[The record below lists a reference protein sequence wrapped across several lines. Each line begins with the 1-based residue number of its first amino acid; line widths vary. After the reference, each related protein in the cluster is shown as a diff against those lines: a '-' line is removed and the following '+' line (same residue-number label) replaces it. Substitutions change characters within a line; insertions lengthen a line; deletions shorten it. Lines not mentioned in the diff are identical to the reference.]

1 MGTFVLRRV
10 EWRSALN
17 VGMMLGVGFMMVNFM
32 LVLAVISG
40 GAGGWVNPEKY
51 PSVSFCDTNQYF
63 NSKLMYHQV
72 TWAIALPHAIITNTL
87 YSSC

>member
-51 PSVSFCDTNQYF
+51 PSVSVFFALHYYSF
-63 NSKLMYHQV
+63 YH
-72 TWAIALPHAIITNTL
+72 
-87 YSSC
+87 